1 MNNVDLHM
9 HSIYSD
15 DGEYSVFELIDMAKA
30 KGMRLMAITDHD
42 IAEANEDAITYAK
55 QVGIDYLPGIEISC
69 RHDGVDLHIL
79 GYDIDHRNPIW
90 QQRYKALM
98 ADYQIGIVKVV
109 ALLNDYLKVDIDI
122 DRLRAEAGDKP
133 VTGET
138 ICAYLLEDESNIE
151 NPLLRPYFK
160 GGDRSDMP
168 LVNFYWDYM
177 AQGKIAYVDGNFI
190 TSLEDA
196 LAMIK
201 ESNGFA
207 VLAHPGQNLAG
218 KEEMLA
224 DIIDAGV
231 IGIEVYT
238 SYHDETQIAYYL
250 KKAEQFGCLI
260 TGGSDY
266 HGAIKPNI
274 VIGEHHGQIEYDSFV
289 KELKKRGLR

>member
-1 MNNVDLHM
+1 M
-9 HSIYSD
+9 
-15 DGEYSVFELIDMAKA
+15 
-30 KGMRLMAITDHD
+30 
-42 IAEANEDAITYAK
+42 
-55 QVGIDYLPGIEISC
+55 
-69 RHDGVDLHIL
+69 
-79 GYDIDHRNPIW
+79 
-90 QQRYKALM
+90 
-98 ADYQIGIVKVV
+98 
-109 ALLNDYLKVDIDI
+109 
-122 DRLRAEAGDKP
+122 
-133 VTGET
+133 TGET